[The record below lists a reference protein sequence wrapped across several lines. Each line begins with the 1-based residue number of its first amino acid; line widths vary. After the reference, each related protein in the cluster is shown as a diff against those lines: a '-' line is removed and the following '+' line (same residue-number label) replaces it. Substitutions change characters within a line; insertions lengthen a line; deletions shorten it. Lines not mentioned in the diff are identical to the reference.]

1 MTHKGQLVRWASTF
15 EKLAKRKKAG
25 LKVRSAGQA
34 IQCVVLRCNR
44 YMKINVE
51 NYVFLITLRANCRG
65 IR

>member
-1 MTHKGQLVRWASTF
+1 MTHKGRLVRWASTF

-34 IQCVVLRCNR
+34 IQCVVLRSVR
-44 YMKINVE
+44 YMIIKVG
-51 NYVFLITLRANCRG
+51 NYVFLIMRRLNCRW